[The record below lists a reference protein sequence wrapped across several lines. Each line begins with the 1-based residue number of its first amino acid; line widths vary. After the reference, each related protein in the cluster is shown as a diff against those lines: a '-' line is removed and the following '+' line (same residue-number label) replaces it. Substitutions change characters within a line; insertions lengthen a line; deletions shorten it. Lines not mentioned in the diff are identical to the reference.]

1 MMRKSSSSS
10 AAAAAA
16 ALLLACPAAPASA
29 FLLPPPPSVGGGDG
43 GRRRSSGLRLRASSS
58 SSSSTT
64 SSLADQ
70 LSSLSYDGSFL
81 GLGKNAASKISDVA
95 ARGAEVAASSPSSAS
110 SSSSSS
116 SFPDPSGLLSGAVDA
131 FGAATSSASSSFAST
146 YDVALASIREYESMV
161 DSALS
166 SDSSLAGD
174 AWTHVRDNVGP
185 AFDAAASAILHL
197 PDDIPPSVAILLAS
211 SLTYSVASTL
221 LNFGREPP
229 PGSPY
234 PMNKYDPVSARRYFD
249 GKWSLVIGRAT
260 QITFLSSAFL
270 SGLGL
275 DYLTGNLKTNAQK
288 RADEL
293 SVLLA
298 KLGPSFIKVGQSLSI
313 RTDLLSPEYVRG
325 LKALQDQCPPFD
337 TADARRIIEQELGG
351 TIGGLFAD
359 FPAGP
364 IAAASLGQVYRATI
378 RAGGRGNGGDGD
390 GGGGGGEPRVV
401 AVKVQR
407 PGIVEQIAL
416 DMHLIRE
423 VAGPLKRVFNLNTDI
438 VGVVDAWGGG
448 FVDELDYV
456 EEAVNAKS
464 FAEGISR
471 TPLSGVV
478 FAPPVVDELTT
489 RKVLTTEW
497 VVGERLDRSAKE
509 DVSVLC
515 SIAMNSYLT
524 MMLETGLLV
533 SECARVCVAV
543 TVTVAVAVAVATVT
557 SSSLV
562 IVMRPENR

>member
-1 MMRKSSSSS
+1 MRITSSTS
-10 AAAAAA
+10 AAPAAAV
-16 ALLLACPAAPASA
+16 LLLACVATPASA
-29 FLLPPPPSVGGGDG
+29 FLPSSPPSVGGGDG
-43 GRRRSSGLRLRASSS
+43 GGRRSSCLRLRASSS
-58 SSSSTT
+58 STTT

-81 GLGKNAASKISDVA
+81 GLGKKAASKISEVA
-95 ARGAEVAASSPSSAS
+95 ARGVAEVAASSPSSAS

-116 SFPDPSGLLSGAVDA
+116 SSFPDPSGLVSGAVDA
-131 FGAATSSASSSFAST
+131 FGAATSSASSSFVSS
-146 YDVALASIREYESMV
+146 YDAVLASIRYYESMV

-166 SDSSLAGD
+166 DSSLVGD
-174 AWTHVRDNVGP
+174 AWTHVRDNFGP
-185 AFDAAASAILHL
+185 VFDAATTTILRL
-197 PDDIPPSVAILLAS
+197 PHDVPPSVAILLAS
-211 SLTYSVASTL
+211 LLTYSAASTML
-221 LNFGREPP
+221 DFGREPP
-229 PGSPY
+229 PASPY

-260 QITFLSSAFL
+260 RIAFLSSAFL
-270 SGLGL
+270 SGLAY
-275 DYLTGNLKTNAQK
+275 DYLTGNLKANAQR
-288 RADEL
+288 RADGL

-337 TADARRIIEQELGG
+337 TADARRIIEEELGG
-351 TIGGLFAD
+351 TIRELFAD
-359 FPAGP
+359 FPPGP

-378 RAGGRGNGGDGD
+378 RAGGRGAGEV
-390 GGGGGGEPRVV
+390 GGGGGEPRVV

-438 VGVVDAWGGG
+438 VGVVDAWGEG

-533 SECARVCVAV
+533 SECAPRARACVSVCVLMFFL
-543 TVTVAVAVAVATVT
+543 
-557 SSSLV
+557 SPSLV
-562 IVMRPENR
+562 IVKLSGNNHR